1 MRPFLF
7 IYSKIEILFWQLYIA
22 VLREGDYKSNNEK
35 MPTKKFVGR
44 KINAGKFFKKLGRCD
59 EDREVYTYEDSVL
72 APFLKNFLNNDVQ
85 LNILSFLK
93 PKEEKLYEEDDN
105 EYISDD
111 KYDMY
116 YDDFIIDEE
125 ERIQEQMERYEI
137 INNKNLT

>member
-1 MRPFLF
+1 
-7 IYSKIEILFWQLYIA
+7 
-22 VLREGDYKSNNEK
+22 

-44 KINAGKFFKKLGRCD
+44 KIDASEIFGKLGKCD
-59 EDREVYTYEDSVL
+59 EDREVYTDEDSVL
-72 APFLKNFLNNDVQ
+72 APFLKRFFNNDVQ

-93 PKEEKLYEEDDN
+93 LKEEKIYEEDDN
-105 EYISDD
+105 EYISND
-111 KYDMY
+111 KFDMY